1 MNKVAARQKQLSARL
16 RRLAPRD
23 LKALGKEVMATSVER
38 ALTYTSDDGKTQ
50 IMPILLAPALLSRAD
65 VKYLHALVLALY
77 SAVHKTARARLTDA
91 GVREILPLGEREEE
105 WLRLAP
111 DEPAPMVGR
120 FDMNVDP
127 ALGARCAQLL
137 EFNGCAIGGIHY
149 GPAAS
154 ATVLER
160 VVPLEPSLRLAMPG
174 SMKDAWID
182 HCRAHTRSQGPAS
195 QTAQRR
201 RRRRGGRSRGRTGDR
216 LHVVWLED
224 RAWETGITEGP
235 TLVEQL
241 VREGHKAA
249 VCDPRDLTI
258 VGDEIHHDGEPIDIA
273 YRAIEL
279 RDLIAIEDET
289 GPLTALREAV
299 KQNIVLSPLQGDL
312 DHKSILEI
320 WSSKRFSRLFT
331 PAERRLL
338 ARHVLWTRLVTARTT
353 DSLDGKDVDLPAYV
367 KKQRTK
373 LVLKPLRACGGE
385 GILIGKDTSQAAWDR
400 AVARSV
406 SGKEQAI
413 VQRYIK
419 SATIDSPV
427 LRGAKINHERHFTT
441 FGLYASPTTLG
452 FLGRGAPFPVVNVSR
467 GGGILGI
474 LVSS

>member
-1 MNKVAARQKQLSARL
+1 MT
-16 RRLAPRD
+16 
-23 LKALGKEVMATSVER
+23 TSVER

-65 VKYLHALVLALY
+65 VTYLHELVLVLY
-77 SAVHKTARARLTDA
+77 TAVHKTARARLIDA
-91 GVREILPLGEREEE
+91 EVREILPLGEREEE

-111 DEPAPMVGR
+111 DAPAPMVGR

-127 ALGARCAQLL
+127 ALGARSAQLL

-160 VVPLEPSLRLAMPG
+160 VVPLDPELRLAMPG
-174 SMKDAWID
+174 SMTDAWVE
-182 HCRAHTRSQGPAS
+182 HCRAHTRA
-195 QTAQRR
+195 
-201 RRRRGGRSRGRTGDR
+201 RGRTGDR
-216 LHVVWLED
+216 LHIVWLED

-235 TLVEQL
+235 TLVDQL

-258 VGDEIHHDGEPIDIA
+258 VGDQIHHDGEPIDIA

-279 RDLIAIEDET
+279 RDLLAIEDET

-299 KQNIVLSPLQGDL
+299 KRNIVLSPLQGDL

-320 WSSKRFSRLFT
+320 WSSKRFSHLFS

-367 KKQRTK
+367 KKQRMK

-385 GILIGKDTSQAAWDR
+385 GILIGKDTSQTAWDR

-427 LRGAKINHERHFTT
+427 LRGTKINHERHFTT

-467 GGGILGI
+467 GGGLLGI
-474 LVSS
+474 LISS